1 MPGVVISSVA
11 DALEVH
17 VTMPD
22 AENAQSLARALVDEE
37 LAACV
42 TIVPGAR
49 SIYRYE
55 GQIQE
60 EDEVV
65 CFVKTHPALFERL
78 RDRILALHPYDV
90 PEILAFKVHDGSRSY
105 LDWLH
110 GNVQVAER

>member
-1 MPGVVISSVA
+1 VA

-22 AENAQSLARALVDEE
+22 VDNAQSLARALVDEE

-42 TIVPGAR
+42 TMLPGAR

-55 GQIQE
+55 GQIH
-60 EDEVV
+60 EDEEVV
-65 CFVKTHPALFERL
+65 CFIKTHPALFERL

-90 PEILAFKVHDGSRSY
+90 PEILAFKVHDGSKAY
-105 LDWLH
+105 IDWLH
-110 GNVQVAER
+110 GSVQVTERGSE

>member
-1 MPGVVISSVA
+1 MVIWSVA

-22 AENAQSLARALVDEE
+22 GEQAQSLGRALVDEE

-55 GQIQE
+55 GQIHE

-65 CFVKTHPALFERL
+65 CFIKTHPALFERL

-90 PEILAFKVHDGSRSY
+90 PEILAFKVHDSSRAY
-105 LDWLH
+105 IDWLH
-110 GNVQVAER
+110 GSVVQVTER